1 MVNVIYDR
9 SKIDQFFYSVHF
21 QGVYL
26 KNQFFTK
33 MTAFEVSVLL
43 FLLPLPNYKMNISMK
58 RNK

>member
-9 SKIDQFFYSVHF
+9 SKIDQFLYSVHF

-33 MTAFEVSVLL
+33 MTAFEVLL
-43 FLLPLPNYKMNISMK
+43 FLLSLTNYKMNISMK

>member
-33 MTAFEVSVLL
+33 MTAFEVLL
-43 FLLPLPNYKMNISMK
+43 FLLSLTNYKMNISMK